1 MQKFVAMSFYIT
13 VHISFIY
20 FVWIYTYM
28 LLVNEEKSENRF
40 DKDVVVLKIKRV
52 NYITLSLFWTKVGNC
67 LIWPFLLINLSFFA

>member
-1 MQKFVAMSFYIT
+1 
-13 VHISFIY
+13 
-20 FVWIYTYM
+20 M

-67 LIWPFLLINLSFFA
+67 LI

>member
-40 DKDVVVLKIKRV
+40 NKDVVVLKIKRV
-52 NYITLSLFWTKVGNC
+52 NYITYLCHALPKQF
-67 LIWPFLLINLSFFA
+67 LIYI

>member
-40 DKDVVVLKIKRV
+40 DKDVVVLKII
-52 NYITLSLFWTKVGNC
+52 NI
-67 LIWPFLLINLSFFA
+67 PLLKI